1 MSKLICIDPGHGGPK
16 PGSTGKVVANGKSV
30 KLLEKDV
37 VFGLNDQALGGNG
50 VANRVGHHL
59 RANGLHTVFTRS
71 SDCDVDL
78 SERARLAVRNKAG
91 LFVSVHCNSFADTKS
106 CGIEVYVHPSQK
118 NHADQLARH
127 ILDEVLA
134 RPECSHLRDRG
145 VKTAKYRVLQGTYTR
160 MPAVLVELPFISNPN
175 EAKLL
180 ADRHF
185 RESAAIGIAEGIRK
199 FIG

>member
-37 VFGLNDQALGGNG
+37 VFGLDDEAVGGIG
-50 VANRVGHHL
+50 ITNRVGHHL
-59 RANGLHTVFTRS
+59 RADGFRTIMTRDD
-71 SDCDVDL
+71 DCDIDL
-78 SERARLAVRNKAG
+78 SERARIAVRNKAG
-91 LFVSVHCNSFADTKS
+91 LFVSMHCNSFADPKS
-106 CGIEVYVHPSQK
+106 GGIEVYVHPSQK
-118 NHADQLARH
+118 NHADELARH

-134 RPECSHLRDRG
+134 RPGCSHLRDRG
-145 VKTAKYRVLQGTYTR
+145 VKTAKYRVLQGTYTH
-160 MPAVLVELPFISNPN
+160 MPAVLVELPFIRNPS